1 MDDLARALSQ
11 IEASLQGLERD
22 VLAGAL
28 RPGLPG
34 EAVRSALGSVGLAVN
49 YWATEHARLS
59 LTWSSYYLPAS
70 GDEMEQLYD
79 WHGGT
84 STAGI
89 AAVDD
94 IHLFPGFY
102 LLSIE
107 DAIANY
113 RAFVTDER
121 WTPGWLPIFANGGGD
136 FYVADLGSAAG
147 SPVRHFRI
155 DEVEHPIEFPSLG
168 AMVSTLAQAF
178 EREIFFVDQHGYLD
192 MDDLIFGSLAA
203 KLNPDVAWWADS

>member
-49 YWATEHARLS
+49 SEL
-59 LTWSSYYLPAS
+59 
-70 GDEMEQLYD
+70 EQLYD

-147 SPVRHFRI
+147 SPVCRFRI

>member
-49 YWATEHARLS
+49 SEL
-59 LTWSSYYLPAS
+59 
-70 GDEMEQLYD
+70 EQLYD

-136 FYVADLGSAAG
+136 FYIADLRSTAE

-155 DEVEHPIEFPSLG
+155 DEIEHPIEFPSLG
-168 AMVSTLAQAF
+168 AMVSTLARAF
-178 EREIFFVDQHGYLD
+178 EHGIFFVHQNGYLD
-192 MDDLIFGSLAA
+192 MDDLVYGSLAA
-203 KLNPDVAWWADS
+203 ELNPNVAWWAD

>member
-49 YWATEHARLS
+49 SEL
-59 LTWSSYYLPAS
+59 
-70 GDEMEQLYD
+70 EQLYD

>member
-1 MDDLARALSQ
+1 MDDLAQALSQ
-11 IEASLQGLERD
+11 IEASLQGLGRD
-22 VLAGAL
+22 VLVGAL
-28 RPGLPG
+28 RPGLPT
-34 EAVRSALGSVGLAVN
+34 EAVRSALGSVGLAGN
-49 YWATEHARLS
+49 FEL
-59 LTWSSYYLPAS
+59 
-70 GDEMEQLYD
+70 EQLYG
-79 WHGGT
+79 WHDGT

-107 DAIANY
+107 DAIANFC
-113 RAFVTDER
+113 AFVTDKR

-136 FYVADLGSAAG
+136 FYVADLRSAAG

-178 EREIFFVDQHGYLD
+178 EREIFFVHQNGYLD
-192 MDDLIFGSLAA
+192 MDDLVFGSLAA
-203 KLNPDVAWWADS
+203 ELNPDVAWWTD